1 MEQLEDIHEF
11 EKDAKRKAYFIKE
24 GKKGIFRRRIYR
36 TSRKRRT
43 ITKKTAYLIRGMSF
57 LVLFMFYI
65 TKLILV
71 ININNNT

>member
-1 MEQLEDIHEF
+1 MEQLEDMHEF
-11 EKDAKRKAYFIKE
+11 EKNAKRKAYFIKE
-24 GKKGIFRRRIYR
+24 GKRRI
-36 TSRKRRT
+36 

-65 TKLILV
+65 TKLILI